1 MSEDSE
7 DKPQAES
14 KNLPPGVTAIV
25 IANRYNK
32 PYVVHKGEGGRFIA
46 KAKSLPPVI
55 ENIRKRRKRLNK
67 INEETKMTEDDNLL
81 EQLIAVANLEI
92 ATDPKTGFLDSKT
105 AMVKVKAIETIWLY
119 THGKP
124 ASAEADMDRQTKQQV
139 STVVIVSPTDV
150 KPMEPKPEENTQP
163 SWAEITSITTNKK

>member
-1 MSEDSE
+1 MADSE

-32 PYVVHKGEGGRFIA
+32 PYVVHKGEGGRFIP
-46 KAKSLPPVI
+46 KMKSLPSVA
-55 ENIRKRRKRLNK
+55 ENIRKRRKIFNK
-67 INEETKMTEDDNLL
+67 FVPGTSVTEDEALFERIL
-81 EQLIAVANLEI
+81 AITRMEI
-92 ATDPKTGFLDSKT
+92 GTDPKTGFLDSKM
-105 AMVKVKAIETIWLY
+105 AAVIVKAAELAVVLA
-119 THGKP
+119 HGKMP
-124 ASAEADMDRQTKQQV
+124 ASEIDTEKQTKQQV